1 MKSVQAL
8 AARAAEIHH
17 GMSPWDDDGT
27 GSQRIQAARQA
38 AREAGV
44 PSAGMAVAV
53 RQIVAQWDATELAA
67 AAARR
72 QALAAERAEKAA
84 MDAALLEAEQR
95 MTEEQKAQRDAEAYM
110 AAIDRGVCDDVQHRL
125 YSALSPAAKDAVRKI
140 VRAREDAFWR

>member
-1 MKSVQAL
+1 MKSIQAL

-27 GSQRIQAARQA
+27 GSQRVQAARQA

-44 PSAGMAVAV
+44 PAAGMAVAV

-67 AAARR
+67 AAARN

-84 MDAALLEAEQR
+84 MDAARRQAKNSLTDHQR
-95 MTEEQKAQRDAEAYM
+95 AQMDAEAYM
-110 AAIDRGVCDDVQHRL
+110 AACDAGADDDVRHRMHT
-125 YSALSPAAKDAVRKI
+125 ALSRAAKDAVLRI
-140 VRAREDAFWR
+140 VMARSFA

>member
-27 GSQRIQAARQA
+27 GSQRVQAARQA

-67 AAARR
+67 AAARN
-72 QALAAERAEKAA
+72 QELAAERTKKAA
-84 MDAALLEAEQR
+84 EEAARREAENRLTDHQR
-95 MTEEQKAQRDAEAYM
+95 AQRDAEAYM
-110 AAIDRGVCDDVQHRL
+110 AACDAGADDDVRHRMHT
-125 YSALSPAAKDAVRKI
+125 ALSRAAKDAVLRI
-140 VRAREDAFWR
+140 VMARSFA